1 MKSDYVSGNN
11 LDISQRKSTVDTIA
25 LRKSRLLA
33 LLIHQKH
40 SLILSSFLFFR
51 LAGQNRQH
59 WTFAVRILIT

>member
-1 MKSDYVSGNN
+1 MKSGYVSGNN
-11 LDISQRKSTVDTIA
+11 LDISQRKSLIDTIA

-40 SLILSSFLFFR
+40 SLILFSFLFFR